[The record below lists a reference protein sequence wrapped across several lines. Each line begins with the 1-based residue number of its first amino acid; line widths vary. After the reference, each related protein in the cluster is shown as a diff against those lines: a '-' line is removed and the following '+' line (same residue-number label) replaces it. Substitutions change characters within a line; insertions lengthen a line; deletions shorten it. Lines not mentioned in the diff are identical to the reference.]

1 MGLMRGMQEITEKNR
16 CRSGRELYID
26 VIRVLAAFLVVF
38 THTGDIGSKL
48 YAFNDY
54 GTLRNGIYIMADVI
68 RCINVPLFFM
78 VSGALL
84 LRKKESYKELLY
96 KRIFK
101 YAIILVVMSY
111 FYFVIFYGNRWN
123 DFGLF
128 FEQLCTRYV
137 TGLYWFLYEY
147 IGYLLILPFL
157 RKIVATMEE
166 KDYQYLLIMGV
177 LFKGILNV
185 ATGILGWGNILIP
198 FRMSVDAIFYPLMG
212 DYIANLPCD
221 VHKESGRIKKN
232 IIFGLIASCIC
243 VLAAT
248 YMVHWEAYKLG
259 GYNES
264 RETYLASFSVI
275 PTIYVFYAIRV
286 WCVNLQM
293 PPIVSKVFHFIG
305 ENSFGI
311 YLFSIFAQVKMLF
324 VHEKISALLP
334 GFPLISCLIYIMI
347 VLIVEAVAVSL
358 LRKIP
363 CMKRII

>member
-1 MGLMRGMQEITEKNR
+1 MNSMRSMYEMTKKKNYR
-16 CRSGRELYID
+16 RELYLD
-26 VIRVLAAFLVVF
+26 VIRVLAAFLVIY

-48 YAFNDY
+48 YVFNDY
-54 GTLRNGIYIMADVI
+54 GALRNGIYIMTDVI

-84 LRKKESYKELLY
+84 LRKKESYKDLFQ
-96 KRIFK
+96 KRILK
-101 YAIILVVMSY
+101 YAIILMVMSY
-111 FYFVIFYGNRWN
+111 FYFVVFYGNKWN
-123 DFGLF
+123 DFALF

-157 RKIVATMEE
+157 RKIVAIMEK
-166 KDYQYLLIMGV
+166 KDFQYLLIMGV
-177 LFKGILNV
+177 LFKGILHV

-198 FRMSVDAIFYPLMG
+198 FRISVDAIFYPVMG

-221 VHKESGRIKKN
+221 LHEESSRIKKN
-232 IIFGLIASCIC
+232 IIIGFVASCIC
-243 VLAAT
+243 FFAAT
-248 YMVHWEAYKLG
+248 YMVHWEAYQLG
-259 GYNES
+259 GYSES
-264 RETYLASFSVI
+264 RETYLASFNVI
-275 PTIYVFYAIRV
+275 PTLYIFYAIRV
-286 WCVNLQM
+286 WCVNLHI

-324 VHEKISALLP
+324 IHERISAFLP
-334 GFPLISCLIYIMI
+334 NVPLISCIIYI
-347 VLIVEAVAVSL
+347 LIIMLIEAAAVSL